1 MHSAQQMSTR
11 AHPAAI
17 FSTKLQRFPNM
28 GLTVKSSDDL
38 WPWSRHH
45 TGDTWGWS
53 LVTTFHRSLDTCSSD
68 TNTGALPHQVSVRV
82 CDHFRKVESS
92 KIRNWFRVWCRTWF
106 FNEEWLIVI
115 VTYLSNTICVFMHPS
130 AKCIF
135 FNKICTKLFACF
147 VDQRSIISS

>member
-68 TNTGALPHQVSVRV
+68 TNTGALPLSVSECVTISGKLNHQRLETGSEFGVAPG
-82 CDHFRKVESS
+82 C
-92 KIRNWFRVWCRTWF
+92 
-106 FNEEWLIVI
+106 L
-115 VTYLSNTICVFMHPS
+115 
-130 AKCIF
+130 
-135 FNKICTKLFACF
+135 TK
-147 VDQRSIISS
+147 SG